1 MIRRPPRSTRTDT
14 LFPYTTLFRSA
25 VSDNPLF
32 YLCEFYLFLRL
43 QRRLCRG
50 EACDGNAIGRRGN
63 IIEARL
69 LTACNGSRVP
79 SMLAA
84 HAQLA
89 PWTSR
94 SPAFGSEFDQ
104 HTHAF
109 DVQAPEGLPG
119 ENALD
124 AIFVTKK

>member
-1 MIRRPPRSTRTDT
+1 MALPERFERPT
-14 LFPYTTLFRSA
+14 LRFVVGCSIQLSYGRLGVPQIGGGA

-32 YLCEFYLFLRL
+32 CLCEFYLFLRL

-50 EACDGNAIGRRGN
+50 EACDGHAIGRRGN

-69 LTACNGSRVP
+69 LTECNGSRVA

-84 HAQLA
+84 NAKLD

-94 SPAFGSEFDQ
+94 SP
-104 HTHAF
+104 HTEEHR
-109 DVQAPEGLPG
+109 VGKE
-119 ENALD
+119 
-124 AIFVTKK
+124 

>member
-1 MIRRPPRSTRTDT
+1 MRI
-14 LFPYTTLFRSA
+14 
-25 VSDNPLF
+25 SDWSSDVCSSDL
-32 YLCEFYLFLRL
+32 FYLFLRL
-43 QRRLCRG
+43 QRRRCRG

-69 LTACNGSRVP
+69 LTECNGSRVP

-84 HAQLA
+84 NAKLD

-104 HTHAF
+104 LTNAF
-109 DVQAPEGLPG
+109 DVQAHEGITG
-119 ENALD
+119 ENALVDILRQETACVVATD
-124 AIFVTKK
+124 ANSRLREIVGAE